1 MLTKTRDIDIDID
14 WVFAYVWHIFVCTM
28 FVYLCVYAVG
38 PKVNPFRHFRTTK
51 QNVTNLF
58 NQISIYQFQFSS
70 HTANAYI
77 YVFIWVRSTR
87 KYVHTNL
94 NAYTPK
100 THKNT
105 SCSYMYKIWVSS
117 SVKYN
122 INYVT
127 MMTSMR

>member
-14 WVFAYVWHIFVCTM
+14 WVFTYVWHIFM
-28 FVYLCVYAVG
+28 FVYICVHAVR

-58 NQISIYQFQFSS
+58 NQKSIYQFQFSS
-70 HTANAYI
+70 HTAITYT
-77 YVFIWVRSTR
+77 YTFIWVRSRR
-87 KYVHTNL
+87 KCVHTNL
-94 NAYTPK
+94 NAYTSK

-105 SCSYMYKIWVSS
+105 SCLYMYKIWVSS
-117 SVKYN
+117 SVKYY

-127 MMTSMR
+127 MMTSMW